1 MKNYTYAAPSV
12 EFLKTI
18 SMGDLQKEIFKTI
31 KNTVE
36 FAFMFEITGAIFT
49 VFVVFYQKYILLL
62 LWKI

>member
-36 FAFMFEITGAIFT
+36 FAFMFEITGVIFT